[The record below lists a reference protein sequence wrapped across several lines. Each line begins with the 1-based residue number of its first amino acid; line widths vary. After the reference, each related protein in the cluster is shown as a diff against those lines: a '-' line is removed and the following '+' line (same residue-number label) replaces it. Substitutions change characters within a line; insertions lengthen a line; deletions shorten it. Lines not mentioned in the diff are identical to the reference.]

1 VARDEQLMEAVCD
14 VVIQYG
20 VPVYGMAGT
29 AHEEVAKRRG
39 VEFVSEFYVDL
50 GYRADGSLII
60 PRRPSATPPERAVM
74 RARLAL
80 TEGVA
85 EADTGER
92 VPVRVESICVH
103 SDTPNAVDVATAV
116 RQELDAMTSD
126 LTPSG
131 RAR

>member
-1 VARDEQLMEAVCD
+1 M
-14 VVIQYG
+14 
-20 VPVYGMAGT
+20 
-29 AHEEVAKRRG
+29 
-39 VEFVSEFYVDL
+39 DL
-50 GYRADGSLII
+50 GYRAEGSLII
-60 PRRPSATPPERAVM
+60 PRRPSATPPEVAVS

-116 RQELDAMTSD
+116 RGELDATTSEPA
-126 LTPSG
+126 TSERVG
-131 RAR
+131 R